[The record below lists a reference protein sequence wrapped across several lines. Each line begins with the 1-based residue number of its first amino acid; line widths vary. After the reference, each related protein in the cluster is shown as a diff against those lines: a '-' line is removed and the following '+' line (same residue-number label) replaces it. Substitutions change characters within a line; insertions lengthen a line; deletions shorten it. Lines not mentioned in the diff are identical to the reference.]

1 MKLIKRWLT
10 IFVGTCVVVV
20 GIILIPIP
28 GPGGAPVALAGL
40 AILATE
46 LSFAQRLRERF
57 LAFRVKH
64 IKTINPWKRFAL
76 ITGALI
82 TLYAMTTT
90 AVWWVWAS
98 NKS

>member
-10 IFVGTCVVVV
+10 IVVGVCVVVV
-20 GIILIPIP
+20 GLILMPMP
-28 GPGGAPVALAGL
+28 GPGGTPVTLAGL

-46 LSFAQRLRERF
+46 LPFARRLREHF
-57 LAFRVKH
+57 LAFRAKH
-64 IKTINPWKRFAL
+64 LKAISPWKRFAL
-76 ITGALI
+76 IGGVLVAYTV
-82 TLYAMTTT
+82 MTA